1 LIPLYNRKCP
11 LHNKKLIGGSASYDI
26 EYDEINICLMRI
38 QNKEDTG
45 MTVGAVNGSQGV
57 QQPGKI
63 GGRQD
68 DPVAKGIQDK
78 INRAQKELQEL
89 NGRRDMPPEKK
100 QEKRQELQ
108 KEINELNMQLRQHEM
123 EQKVK
128 EREEKRQA
136 EENPLGLPENQDMA
150 RKDSRPG
157 VELGISAAGMEALIS
172 ADGARKA
179 ADTQGSVAQRMEGKA
194 GVLEVEIKMDA
205 ARNGDTS
212 SKQEQLADVTNKAQA
227 AQSAQMSSLQ
237 KAGEELEKAADAGEG
252 MEGVQKK
259 DEDKVS
265 SKDDAANDN
274 GEESRNGKES
284 G

>member
-1 LIPLYNRKCP
+1 MVLETILVAFAMFSAIPLPRVDWNGRNMRYALCAFP
-11 LHNKKLIGGSASYDI
+11 L
-26 EYDEINICLMRI
+26 
-38 QNKEDTG
+38 
-45 MTVGAVNGSQGV
+45 VGAVC
-57 QQPGKI
+57 
-63 GGRQD
+63 GGLWWGWAWMCGWLGAPELLRGAGFCLI
-68 DPVAKGIQDK
+68 PALVTGGIHLDGC
-78 INRAQKELQEL
+78 ADTWDALASCA
-89 NGRRDMPPEKK
+89 PPEKK

>member
-1 LIPLYNRKCP
+1 
-11 LHNKKLIGGSASYDI
+11 
-26 EYDEINICLMRI
+26 
-38 QNKEDTG
+38 
-45 MTVGAVNGSQGV
+45 
-57 QQPGKI
+57 
-63 GGRQD
+63 
-68 DPVAKGIQDK
+68 
-78 INRAQKELQEL
+78 
-89 NGRRDMPPEKK
+89 MPPEKK